1 MDINTLRGVVAAVSL
16 AIFASI
22 VGWAWSRAQ
31 RPRFEDA
38 AQIPF
43 ADRD

>member
-1 MDINTLRGVVAAVSL
+1 MDINLLRGWVAALSL
-16 AIFASI
+16 AIFAGI
-22 VGWAWSRAQ
+22 VAWAWSRAQ
-31 RPRFEDA
+31 RSRFDQA